1 MKFLKHLFEQPFIAA
16 TGFAALIHSTWA
28 LGTFFAG
35 IEPARWTIDWWG
47 WLLPALLIAF
57 SLDVG
62 QISTSMKIREHGLKW
77 GNALA
82 FVVIALFTY
91 FLQFLHLAH
100 HMPNLPLAAGISESH
115 RWAALWLRD
124 FAIWLIPAL
133 LPLSTLLY
141 TFSTDDRQ
149 EQAIEQEELKA
160 PDFTIEKRKNE
171 ELPALEQPE
180 EHNNFVP
187 IVLNLDNPLL
197 PDLAEDESSEVAN
210 LLIEQPLLAE
220 WQIEGFVSECDCGR
234 MFRGTSQEQADR
246 ALRAHRVHCK
256 NGR

>member
-35 IEPARWTIDWWG
+35 VEPARWTVDWWG

-77 GNALA
+77 GNGAA
-82 FVVIALFTY
+82 FVAIALFTY

-100 HMPNLPLAAGISESH
+100 HMPDLPLAAGISESH
-115 RWAALWLRD
+115 RQAALWLRD

-141 TFSTDDRQ
+141 TFSSDEK
-149 EQAIEQEELKA
+149 EQPKAEEH
-160 PDFTIEKRKNE
+160 PETIITI
-171 ELPALEQPE
+171 EQPE
-180 EHNNFVP
+180 KPKVEQ
-187 IVLNLDNPLL
+187 
-197 PDLAEDESSEVAN
+197 LASSLTDQNVEFSVM
-210 LLIEQPLLAE
+210 AE
-220 WQIEGFVSECDCGR
+220 CPDCGW
-234 MFRGTSQEQADR
+234 TKNCENHAKANR
-246 ALRAHRVHCK
+246 ALRTHRNLHCTALNREK
-256 NGR
+256 VIAQNGHVS